1 MESSRTSET
10 IYQPL
15 PSPSSIRV
23 LRLLPGPR
31 GTRICCELE
40 TIELGP
46 EQDVE
51 LYHDEPLEDTGPS
64 SHVEVILGLGLQ
76 YEALS
81 YVWGDASV
89 TTIIEV
95 EDKPF
100 NATINLESALQ
111 HLRYSD
117 RPRVLWADAICIYSH
132 RTATKDLGTLRFAPQ
147 FSEGFNFTYLVN

>member
-31 GTRICCELE
+31 GTGICCKLE

-51 LYHDEPLEDTGPS
+51 LHHDEPLEDTGPS

-95 EDKPF
+95 EVD
-100 NATINLESALQ
+100 IEM
-111 HLRYSD
+111 R
-117 RPRVLWADAICIYSH
+117 RV
-132 RTATKDLGTLRFAPQ
+132 KGTLRGLDPTLLRAKGHRDLTDPTL
-147 FSEGFNFTYLVN
+147 SLAGSDH

>member
-31 GTRICCELE
+31 GTRICCKLE

-95 EDKPF
+95 EVD
-100 NATINLESALQ
+100 IEM
-111 HLRYSD
+111 R
-117 RPRVLWADAICIYSH
+117 RV
-132 RTATKDLGTLRFAPQ
+132 KGTLRGLDPALLRVKGHRDLTDPTLTLAG
-147 FSEGFNFTYLVN
+147 SDH

>member
-31 GTRICCELE
+31 GTRICCKLE

-95 EDKPF
+95 EVD
-100 NATINLESALQ
+100 IEM
-111 HLRYSD
+111 R
-117 RPRVLWADAICIYSH
+117 RV
-132 RTATKDLGTLRFAPQ
+132 KGTLRGLDPTLLRVKGHRDLTDPTLTLAG
-147 FSEGFNFTYLVN
+147 SDH

>member
-1 MESSRTSET
+1 VRLSTNRYHHHPQFASSDSYLALEA
-10 IYQPL
+10 
-15 PSPSSIRV
+15 
-23 LRLLPGPR
+23 PGYVASF
-31 GTRICCELE
+31 E

-64 SHVEVILGLGLQ
+64 SHAEVILGLGLQ

-95 EDKPF
+95 EVD
-100 NATINLESALQ
+100 IEM
-111 HLRYSD
+111 R
-117 RPRVLWADAICIYSH
+117 RV
-132 RTATKDLGTLRFAPQ
+132 KGTLRGLDPTLLRVKGHRDLTDPTLTLAG
-147 FSEGFNFTYLVN
+147 SDH